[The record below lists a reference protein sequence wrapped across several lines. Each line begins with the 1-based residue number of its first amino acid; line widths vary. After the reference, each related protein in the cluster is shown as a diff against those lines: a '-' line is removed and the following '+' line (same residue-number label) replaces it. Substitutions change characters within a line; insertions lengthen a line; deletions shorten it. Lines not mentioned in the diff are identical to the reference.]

1 MIGIKSL
8 PTRASGHNRVTLQ
21 GLGRSPS
28 PKNHPRASKTF
39 YIVNQSPLASEGVST
54 TKDKLKD
61 MSDSV
66 IREKVTIIIY
76 IWGCKMKGARTVHKP
91 RLL

>member
-1 MIGIKSL
+1 MILIGIKSL

-39 YIVNQSPLASEGVST
+39 YIVNQSPAPLASEGVST
-54 TKDKLKD
+54 TKDKD
-61 MSDSV
+61 ISDSV

-76 IWGCKMKGARTVHKP
+76 GAAK
-91 RLL
+91 

>member
-54 TKDKLKD
+54 TKDKD
-61 MSDSV
+61 ISDSV

-76 IWGCKMKGARTVHKP
+76 GAAK
-91 RLL
+91 